1 MLTGWTIHCVVNYDV
16 VGAVGF
22 GLAASG
28 VCTSIKVAE
37 QRVPGDV

>member
-1 MLTGWTIHCVVNYDV
+1 MLTGWTVQCVVDDDV
-16 VGAVGF
+16 ISVVGF